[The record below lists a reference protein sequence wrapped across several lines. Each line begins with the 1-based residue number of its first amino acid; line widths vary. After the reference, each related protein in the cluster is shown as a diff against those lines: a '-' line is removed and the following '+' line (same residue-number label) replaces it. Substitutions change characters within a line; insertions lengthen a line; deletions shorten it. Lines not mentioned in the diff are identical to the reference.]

1 MSNEPIQANNLI
13 KNKIVYELLDMEVEQ
28 LQRSYQQ
35 LFYQP
40 PNQSDEIFSVN
51 QNNSQ
56 FCVLGYL
63 VPFKLDRAGLEEVLC
78 CNLKNKYLVEC

>member
-1 MSNEPIQANNLI
+1 MNLFKQITLI
-13 KNKIVYELLDMEVEQ
+13 KNKIVHELLDMEVEQ

-40 PNQSDEIFSVN
+40 PNQSQEIFSVN

-56 FCVLGYL
+56 FCALGYL